1 MQQRVKGRGVF
12 LFFVCFFVLFS
23 LSFSLPEEGWWGRG
37 REMFKRKEEKPGNK
51 EVAPKY
57 VVGVD
62 GYKDQASSYL

>member
-1 MQQRVKGRGVF
+1 
-12 LFFVCFFVLFS
+12 
-23 LSFSLPEEGWWGRG
+23 
-37 REMFKRKEEKPGNK
+37 MFKRKEEKPGNK

>member
-12 LFFVCFFVLFS
+12 LFFVCFLFCF
-23 LSFSLPEEGWWGRG
+23 LSLPEEGWWGRG